1 MIPLMC
7 GEIFCIYFFINVF
20 SVSAKSLLKI
30 SVAVGVMCTETEK
43 FVVSLPVFISK
54 AFQLKET

>member
-1 MIPLMC
+1 MC